1 MILSKPAMTPMS
13 ANPEAD
19 LVSRAR
25 EGDRAAQEE
34 LVRQH
39 RRSAYFLALQLL
51 GNPDDALDVTQDAL
65 LRFLTNL
72 HRFDIGRP
80 VKPWL
85 YQIVRNRVMDL
96 RRRQRVRRHDSI
108 DVIVEDRPRL
118 ELVDHSVDPERD
130 AGQSQ
135 LRRRVWKALRQL
147 SDKQREILV
156 LRDYQDLSYAEIAQ
170 TLEVPIGTVMSR
182 LHAARK
188 RLRDHVNNDLRSL
201 NRWTEERVGK

>member
-1 MILSKPAMTPMS
+1 MILSEPAMSLMS

-25 EGDRAAQEE
+25 DGNRAAQEE

-39 RRSAYFLALQLL
+39 RKSAYFLALQLL

-72 HRFDIGRP
+72 HRFDIRRP

-108 DVIVEDRPRL
+108 DVIEENRPSL
-118 ELVDHSVDPERD
+118 ELIDHSVDPERD
-130 AGQSQ
+130 AGQTQ
-135 LRRRVWKALRQL
+135 LRKRVWRALGKL

-156 LRDYQDLSYAEIAQ
+156 LRDYQDLSYAEIAE
-170 TLEVPIGTVMSR
+170 TLEVPVGTVMSR

-188 RLRDHVNNDLRSL
+188 RLRDHVNDDLRLL
-201 NRWTEERVGK
+201 NRWTEERVSR

>member
-1 MILSKPAMTPMS
+1 MILTKPAMSLLS
-13 ANPEAD
+13 ATPEAD

-25 EGDRAAQEE
+25 EGDRFAQEE

-39 RRSAYFLALQLL
+39 RQSAYFLALQLL

-72 HRFDIGRP
+72 HRFDVGRP

-85 YQIVRNRVMDL
+85 YQIVRNRVTDL

-108 DVIVEDRPRL
+108 DAISEDRPRL
-118 ELVDHSVDPERD
+118 EVVDKSVDPERD
-130 AGQSQ
+130 AGQNQ
-135 LRRRVWKALRQL
+135 LRNRVWMALGEL
-147 SDKQREILV
+147 SERQREILV
-156 LRDYQDLSYAEIAQ
+156 LRDYQDLSYSEIAE
-170 TLEVPIGTVMSR
+170 TLCIPIGTVMSR

-188 RLRDHVNNDLRSL
+188 RLREFLHDDIRLL
-201 NRWTEERVGK
+201 NRWTEERVRR